1 MSLLGD
7 IAAALSEGIG
17 GGMIA
22 NAQWGIEEDKQAKKE
37 AADNVSLQEQ
47 MKRYDL
53 DRKSRDNIYA
63 NQLEDNKAERAD
75 RAEQARLDRE
85 NNLRIAGM
93 RGNGGGGSSKSDAL
107 SALKM
112 LDTTITG
119 IDGERARLI
128 GKLDGADAATTKEIQ
143 ATIANLSSQREN
155 LLNSTDASN
164 IWAAN
169 GEVGRA
175 HRAQFFANTEDKK
188 TETSSTIPESLS
200 VPPPSRPDAN
210 QSNWSGG
217 DPSLQPQPK
226 KTPTVQNNYGIWDRV
241 SSDVSSLGS
250 GLLNKM
256 NNAYKTPLDR

>member
-1 MSLLGD
+1 MGLLSS
-7 IAAALSEGIG
+7 IAAALSEGVG
-17 GGMIA
+17 NGMVA
-22 NAQWGIEEDKQAKKE
+22 NAKWGIEEDQQAKKE
-37 AADNVSLQEQ
+37 AAENARLQET

-112 LDTTITG
+112 LDTTIAG
-119 IDGERARLI
+119 IDSERARLI
-128 GKLDGADAATTKEIQ
+128 GKLDGADTATTKEIQ

-188 TETSSTIPESLS
+188 TETSSNVPESLV
-200 VPPPSRPDAN
+200 VPPPRALN
-210 QSNWSGG
+210 SNGEGAPVGLISKMQNEQIKTKPIQTPIWGG
-217 DPSLQPQPK
+217 V
-226 KTPTVQNNYGIWDRV
+226 TR
-241 SSDVSSLGS
+241 DVGDNGKSYSN
-250 GLLNKM
+250 LLNG
-256 NNAYKTPLDR
+256 R